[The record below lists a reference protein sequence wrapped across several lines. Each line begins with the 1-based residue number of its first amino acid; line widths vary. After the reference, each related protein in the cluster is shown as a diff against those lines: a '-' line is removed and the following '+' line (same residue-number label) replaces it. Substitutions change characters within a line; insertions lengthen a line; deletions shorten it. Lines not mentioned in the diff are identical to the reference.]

1 MKKLHNALIE
11 WYEFVSRYGVKSEC
25 HIIYSSYYYVN
36 KYGELQV
43 HYSYIFARGS
53 REYLSKYGDIIL

>member
-1 MKKLHNALIE
+1 MD